1 VSGSAEES
9 KSAAPEDATR
19 REQSR
24 NQETLLRVEGLC
36 TWFPVKKGVLR
47 RTVGHVR
54 AVDGVDLR
62 VRRGSTLALVG
73 ESGCGKTTVGRSILR
88 LVPPTRGK
96 VLFEGADLAALPE
109 AELRPYRRHI
119 QMVFQ
124 DPMTSLDP
132 RLRVRDIIA
141 EGMEAFGI
149 GHNDTE
155 RTERAAALLAKVQL
169 SPDHLWR
176 FPHQFSGGQR
186 QRIGIARALAVEPKL
201 LICDEAVSALD
212 VSIQAQILNL
222 LGQLRDDL
230 GLTYLFITHDLGVV
244 RYLAD
249 EVAVMYLGRI
259 VETGS
264 TEGLF
269 AKPQHPYTQGLL
281 AAVPSVDPDERRIKA
296 RVLGDVPSPEHPPLG
311 CRFHTRCPFVF
322 DRCPREE
329 PELYAVPGGQ
339 SRCFL
344 NDPDSPKPLPES

>member
-1 VSGSAEES
+1 MSADDASLMVS
-9 KSAAPEDATR
+9 APPEAATR
-19 REQSR
+19 RMIAGSR
-24 NQETLLRVEGLC
+24 DPLLRVEDLC
-36 TWFPVKKGVLR
+36 TWFPVKKGVFR

-62 VRRGSTLALVG
+62 VMRGSTLALVG
-73 ESGCGKTTVGRSILR
+73 ESGCGKTTVGRSIMR
-88 LVPPTRGK
+88 LVPPTRGRI
-96 VLFEGADLAALPE
+96 VFDGVDLAALSQ
-109 AELRPYRRHI
+109 AELRPYRRHV

-132 RLRVRDIIA
+132 RMRVRDIIA
-141 EGMEAFGI
+141 EGMESFGI
-149 GHNDTE
+149 GSNDAE
-155 RTERAAALLAKVQL
+155 RTERVAALLRQVQL

-222 LGQLRDDL
+222 LGQLRDEL
-230 GLTYLFITHDLGVV
+230 GLTYLFITHDLSVV

-249 EVAVMYLGRI
+249 EVAVMYLGKI

-264 TEGLF
+264 TASLF
-269 AKPQHPYTQGLL
+269 DSPRHPYTQGLL
-281 AAVPSVDPDERRIKA
+281 AAVPSVDPDKRRVKVK
-296 RVLGDVPSPEHPPLG
+296 VLGDVPSPEHPPAG

-322 DRCPREE
+322 DRCTREP
-329 PELYAVPGGQ
+329 PELYAVPGGL

-344 NDPDSPKPLPES
+344 NDPAGSGQ